1 MVNGSLKAQFDAH
14 MKLDVLDLTTFNHNE
29 YIPRS
34 SLLQATAASSD
45 IKQSPSTSKAQG
57 KRGSQQRQKQQIQA
71 TQDQSPKVVV
81 PESIIN
87 DLGTTK
93 AVCQFLEV
101 ICAAS
106 SDENQN

>member
-1 MVNGSLKAQFDAH
+1 MVNGSLKAQFDGQN
-14 MKLDVLDLTTFNHNE
+14 KIDLLDLTTNHHNE
-29 YIPRS
+29 YVPRS
-34 SLLQATAASSD
+34 GLLQATAAASD

-71 TQDQSPKVVV
+71 SQDQSPKALV
-81 PESIIN
+81 PDTLVN

-101 ICAAS
+101 MSRVS
-106 SDENQN
+106 SDPDPD

>member
-14 MKLDVLDLTTFNHNE
+14 NKLDVLDLTTFNHSE
-29 YIPRS
+29 YVPRS
-34 SLLQATAASSD
+34 GLLQATAASSD

-71 TQDQSPKVVV
+71 PLDQSPKVAV
-81 PESIIN
+81 PESLVG

-101 ICAAS
+101 MRAAS
-106 SDENQN
+106 